1 MSKIRVPALA
11 AVLAAAVAASIA
23 AVVTIGGHGGP
34 HGPEARVSYLKTED
48 GRAQLAVQFRRDGGP
63 WSERVLP
70 ELNEV
75 PADATPGRW
84 LNSSPVAVPE
94 AEPEYLTLGILDEF
108 GGRGGMNTVRA
119 VLLAIGHVNNAG
131 GVLGQP
137 VQMFWED
144 NYQRDI
150 VELATRMIEEA
161 GVDAF
166 IGPGT
171 SGNTTK
177 IGNEVAA
184 QMRTPFI
191 SPSGTS
197 PTLTDLPDDGFVFR
211 TIISDAAQGPALA
224 DLVAD
229 EGYDNVAVAYRD
241 DPYGNSLFALFDDAF
256 EGTITSAAIDPDDED
271 LTDELTEAAAGG
283 AEVLV
288 VIAFTDDTLKI
299 VPQSLENGIFEQ
311 FIFTD
316 GSRSSRLTAAHGEAL
331 EGAKGTA
338 PAGGNITEEESG
350 WEADYMAIYGLV
362 DRTGFVRE
370 AYDAAI
376 ALMLAAEFAGT
387 TDGTAIR
394 DALPLVAA
402 GPGKRY
408 AASGDGVAA
417 ALAAIRGGATI
428 DLDGQATDLDWDENG
443 DITSSLMGIW
453 QISGG
458 EIEDVRQFPVDL
470 ATAASDREGNALS
483 IGTEPYFAPFTF
495 LNDEGELD
503 GFERELG
510 DELCRRTGYDCTWV
524 LDDWADLIESLRAGE
539 YDLIIAAMPR
549 TEARDELIDFTQGY
563 HPPGDFAY
571 IARAG
576 ADESAR
582 SGRVAAL
589 VSTIDAEY
597 VADETD
603 ATLVTYGTYDDAVEA
618 VRDGEA
624 DAVFAFKEYL
634 HAFVEESGGELI
646 FVGGD
651 IFIDAQP
658 QVGYREGEQELGD
671 KFDAAISA
679 TKADG
684 SLNELLAK
692 WFADANPVPQYPV
705 PERNP
710 QARSSS
716 TGQAAGGTGIPAKA
730 AARPD
735 RYPAG

>member
-1 MSKIRVPALA
+1 MRRIGTVSLIAAAAAALA
-11 AVLAAAVAASIA
+11 AAIAVIFTA
-23 AVVTIGGHGGP
+23 GGHDGP
-34 HGPEARVSYLKTED
+34 HGPEARVAVLPLEGGGSHV
-48 GRAQLAVQFRRDGGP
+48 AVQFRHDGGE

-70 ELNEV
+70 EFRVV
-75 PADATPGRW
+75 PADPPAGRW

-94 AEPEYLTLGILDEF
+94 AEPESLTLGILDEF

-119 VLLAIGHVNNAG
+119 VDLAILHVNNAG

-137 VQMFWED
+137 VWLIWAD
-144 NYQRDI
+144 NYQQDI
-150 VELATRMIEEA
+150 VELATGMIENG

-177 IGNEVAA
+177 IASEVAA
-184 QMRTPFI
+184 ELRTPFI

-197 PTLTDLPDDGFVFR
+197 PTLSDLPDDGYVFR

-229 EGYDNVAVAYRD
+229 EGHDNVAVAYRD
-241 DPYGNSLFALFDDAF
+241 DPYGNSLFALFDEAF
-256 EGTITSAAIDPDDED
+256 EGTVTGVAIDPGDED

-299 VPQSLENGIFEQ
+299 VPQSLEHGIFEQ

-316 GSRSSRLTAAHGEAL
+316 GSRSERLTAAHGEAL

-338 PAGGNITEEESG
+338 AAGGNVSEEESG
-350 WEADYMAIYGLV
+350 WEADYMAMHGMV

-417 ALAAIRGGATI
+417 ALAAIRSGRAI
-428 DLDGQATDLDWDENG
+428 DLDGQATDLDWDANG
-443 DITSSLMGIW
+443 DITSGLMGVW
-453 QISGG
+453 QIRGG
-458 EIEDVRQFPVDL
+458 EIEDVRQFPVEL
-470 ATAASDREGNALS
+470 AAAEREGAALS

-495 LNDEGELD
+495 LNDAGELD

-510 DELCRRTGYDCTWV
+510 DELCRRTGYVCTWV
-524 LDDWADLIESLRAGE
+524 LDDWADLIGNLRAGV

-576 ADESAR
+576 AGESAR

-603 ATLVTYGTYDDAVEA
+603 ATLVTYGTYDDAVQA

-624 DAVFAFKEYL
+624 DAAFAFKEYL
-634 HAFVEESGGELI
+634 RAFVDGSGGELI
-646 FVGGD
+646 FVGDD
-651 IFIDAQP
+651 IFLDAQP
-658 QVGYREGEQELGD
+658 QVGYREGEDELGG

-679 TKADG
+679 MKADG
-684 SLNELLAK
+684 SLNALLAK
-692 WFADANPVPQYPV
+692 WFADADPVPQY
-705 PERNP
+705 R
-710 QARSSS
+710 Q
-716 TGQAAGGTGIPAKA
+716 
-730 AARPD
+730 
-735 RYPAG
+735 

>member
-1 MSKIRVPALA
+1 MRRIGMVSLIAGLAAALA
-11 AVLAAAVAASIA
+11 AAIAVIFTA
-23 AVVTIGGHGGP
+23 GGHEGA
-34 HGPEARVSYLKTED
+34 HGPEARVSVLPLSD
-48 GRAQLAVQFRRDGGP
+48 GGSSVAVQFRRDGGE

-70 ELNEV
+70 ALRVV
-75 PADATPGRW
+75 PADAPAGSW
-84 LNSSPVAVPE
+84 LNSSPVAVPQ
-94 AEPEYLTLGILDEF
+94 ARPEYLTLGILDEF
-108 GGRGGMNTVRA
+108 GGRGGMATVRA
-119 VLLAIGHVNNAG
+119 VQLAIWQVNNAG

-137 VQMFWED
+137 VWLIWED

-171 SGNTTK
+171 SENTTK

-184 QMRTPFI
+184 QTRTPFI

-197 PTLTDLPDDGFVFR
+197 PTLTDLPDDGFIFR

-241 DPYGNSLFALFDDAF
+241 DPYGNSLFALFDEAF
-256 EGTITSAAIDPDDED
+256 EGTITSAAIAPDDED
-271 LTDELTEAAAGG
+271 LTDELTAAAAGG

-299 VPQSLENGIFEQ
+299 VPQSLDNGIFER

-316 GSRSSRLTAAHGEAL
+316 GSRSGRLTAAHGAAL

-338 PAGGNITEEESG
+338 PAGGNVTEEESG
-350 WEADYMAIYGLV
+350 WEADYKRLHGMV

-387 TDGTAIR
+387 TDGRAIR

-408 AASGDGVAA
+408 AASADGVAA
-417 ALAAIRGGATI
+417 ALAAIRSGVAI

-458 EIEDVRQFPVDL
+458 EIEDVRQFPVEL
-470 ATAASDREGNALS
+470 AAAASERESAVLS

-495 LNDEGELD
+495 LNDAGELD

-510 DELCRRTGYDCTWV
+510 DELCRRAGYDCTWV
-524 LDDWADLIESLRAGE
+524 LDDWADLIDNLRAGE

-549 TEARDELIDFTQGY
+549 TTARDELIDFTQGY

-603 ATLVTYGTYDDAVEA
+603 ATLVTYDTYDAAVQA

-624 DAVFAFKEYL
+624 DAAFAFKEYL
-634 HAFVEESGGELI
+634 LAFVEESGGELI
-646 FVGGD
+646 FVGDD

-658 QVGYREGEQELGD
+658 QVGYREGEDDLGG

-679 TKADG
+679 MKADG
-684 SLNELLAK
+684 SLNALLAK
-692 WFADANPVPQYPV
+692 WFADADPVPQYQ
-705 PERNP
+705 R
-710 QARSSS
+710 
-716 TGQAAGGTGIPAKA
+716 
-730 AARPD
+730 
-735 RYPAG
+735 

>member
-1 MSKIRVPALA
+1 MRKIGMVSLIAAAAAALA
-11 AVLAAAVAASIA
+11 AAIAVIFTA
-23 AVVTIGGHGGP
+23 GGHEGA
-34 HGPEARVSYLKTED
+34 HGPEARVSVLPRDD
-48 GRAQLAVQFRRDGGP
+48 GGTSVAVQFRRDGGP
-63 WSERVLP
+63 WGERVLP
-70 ELNEV
+70 ELNVV
-75 PADATPGRW
+75 PADAATGSW

-94 AEPEYLTLGILDEF
+94 AEPEFLTLGVLDEF

-119 VLLAIGHVNNAG
+119 VQLAIWHVNNAG

-137 VQMFWED
+137 VWMIWQD
-144 NYQRDI
+144 NYQQDI
-150 VELATRMIEEA
+150 VELATRMIEDA

-184 QMRTPFI
+184 QLRTPFI

-197 PTLTDLPDDGFVFR
+197 PTLTDLPDDGFIFR

-241 DPYGNSLFALFDDAF
+241 DPYGNSLFALFDEAF
-256 EGTITSAAIDPDDED
+256 EGTITGVAIDPADED

-299 VPQSLENGIFEQ
+299 VPQSLDNGIFEQ

-338 PAGGNITEEESG
+338 PAAGNISEEESG
-350 WEADYMAIYGLV
+350 WEADYMMLHGLV
-362 DRTGFVRE
+362 DQTGFVRE

-376 ALMLAAEFAGT
+376 ALMLAAEFAGS
-387 TDGTAIR
+387 TDGGAIR

-417 ALAAIRGGATI
+417 ALAAIRGGGRI
-428 DLDGQATDLDWDENG
+428 DLDGQATDLDWDGKG

-458 EIEDVRQFPVDL
+458 EIEDVRQFPVSL
-470 ATAASDREGNALS
+470 AAAASGQTSAALS

-510 DELCRRTGYDCTWV
+510 DELCRRAGYDCTWK
-524 LDDWADLIESLRAGE
+524 LDDWADLIENLRAGE
-539 YDLIIAAMPR
+539 YDLIIAAMPS
-549 TEARDELIDFTQGY
+549 TKARDELIDFTQGY
-563 HPPGDFAY
+563 HPPTDFAY
-571 IARAG
+571 IARNG

-603 ATLVTYGTYDDAVEA
+603 ATLVTYGTYDAAVEA

-624 DAVFAFKEYL
+624 DAAFAVKEYL
-634 HAFVEESGGELI
+634 RAFVEESGGELI
-646 FVGGD
+646 FVGED
-651 IFIDAQP
+651 IFFDAQP
-658 QVGYREGEQELGD
+658 QVGYREGEQELGG

-679 TKADG
+679 MKADG

-692 WFADANPVPQYPV
+692 WFADADPVPQY
-705 PERNP
+705 
-710 QARSSS
+710 QS
-716 TGQAAGGTGIPAKA
+716 
-730 AARPD
+730 
-735 RYPAG
+735 

>member
-1 MSKIRVPALA
+1 MSRFRVPALVA
-11 AVLAAAVAASIA
+11 ALAAALAASIA
-23 AVVTIGGHGGP
+23 AVMTIGGHGGP
-34 HGPEARVSYLKTED
+34 HGPEARVSHLGLED
-48 GRAQLAVQFRRDGGP
+48 GGAQLAVQFRRDGGP
-63 WSERVLP
+63 WSERVVPDLSV
-70 ELNEV
+70 V
-75 PADATPGRW
+75 PADAPAGRW
-84 LNSSPVAVPE
+84 LSSSPVAVPE

-119 VLLAIGHVNNAG
+119 VQLAIRHVNNAG

-137 VQMFWED
+137 VRLIWED
-144 NYQRDI
+144 NYQQDI
-150 VELATRMIEEA
+150 VELATRMIEED

-184 QMRTPFI
+184 QTRTPFI

-197 PTLTDLPDDGFVFR
+197 PTLTDLPDDGFIFR

-256 EGTITSAAIDPDDED
+256 EGTITGAAIDPNDED

-299 VPQSLENGIFEQ
+299 VPQSLDNGIFER

-338 PAGGNITEEESG
+338 PAGGNIAEEESG
-350 WEADYMAIYGLV
+350 WEADYMALHGLV

-370 AYDAAI
+370 AYDAAV
-376 ALMLAAEFAGT
+376 ALMLAAELAIS
-387 TDGTAIR
+387 TDGGAIR

-417 ALAAIRGGATI
+417 ALAAIRGGTAI

-443 DITSSLMGIW
+443 DITASLMGIW

-470 ATAASDREGNALS
+470 AAAAATDRKGTALS

-510 DELCRRTGYDCTWV
+510 DELCRRAGYDCTWV
-524 LDDWADLIESLRAGE
+524 LGDWAGLIENLRAGE
-539 YDLIIAAMPR
+539 YDLIIAAMPS
-549 TEARDELIDFTQGY
+549 TKARDELIDFTQGY
-563 HPPGDFAY
+563 HPPADFAY

-576 ADESAR
+576 AGESAR

-589 VSTIDAEY
+589 ISTIDAEY
-597 VADETD
+597 VRDETD
-603 ATLVTYGTYDDAVEA
+603 ATLVTYGTYDNAVQA

-624 DAVFAFKEYL
+624 DAAFAVKEYL
-634 HAFVEESGGELI
+634 RAFVEESGGELI
-646 FVGGD
+646 FVGDD
-651 IFIDAQP
+651 IFFDAQP
-658 QVGYREGEQELGD
+658 QVGYREGERELGD
-671 KFDAAISA
+671 RFDAAISA
-679 TKADG
+679 MKADG
-684 SLNELLAK
+684 SLNDLLAK
-692 WFADANPVPQYPV
+692 WFADADPVPQYQRRIGTS
-705 PERNP
+705 ERG
-710 QARSSS
+710 AR
-716 TGQAAGGTGIPAKA
+716 A
-730 AARPD
+730 
-735 RYPAG
+735 